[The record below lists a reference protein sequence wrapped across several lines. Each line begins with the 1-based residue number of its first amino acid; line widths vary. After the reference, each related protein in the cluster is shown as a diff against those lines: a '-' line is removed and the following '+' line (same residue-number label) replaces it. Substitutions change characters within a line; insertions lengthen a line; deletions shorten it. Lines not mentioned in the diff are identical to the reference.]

1 MRNWLATIRQWW
13 WCHMEGL
20 HSDSTVHIVE
30 AGHGVVVVEVRC
42 QHCKHVRTH
51 VGIDPAD

>member
-1 MRNWLATIRQWW
+1 MRNWLASIQQWW

-20 HSDSTVHIVE
+20 HFDSTVHIVE